1 MTKTPDRFERYFRTL
16 ADVARVV
23 NSSLEMSHVLAAVTE
38 QTTQAVRAKGCT
50 LRLLDRSR
58 SRLLPSAAFGLSK
71 EYFRKGSV
79 ELAHSEVDREAITGK
94 TIHIPNAQNDAR
106 FQYGDAAKKEGIVTV
121 LVAPLMVDGK
131 AIGVMR
137 IYATTERSFDE
148 ASMEFLQA
156 VADISA
162 MAIEN
167 ARLHQALKTDYEM
180 LASYE
185 HRIFED

>member
-1 MTKTPDRFERYFRTL
+1 MTKTSDRFERYFRSL

-23 NSSLEMSHVLAAVTE
+23 NSSLETDNVLASVTE
-38 QTTQAVRAKGCT
+38 QATKAVRAKGCT
-50 LRLLDRSR
+50 LRLLDRSGK
-58 SRLLPSAAFGLSK
+58 RLLPSAAFGLSK

-79 ELAHSEVDREAITGK
+79 DLDHSEVDREVLAGK
-94 TIHIPNAQNDAR
+94 TIHIPNAQNDPR
-106 FQYGDAAKKEGIVTV
+106 FQYGEAAKKEGIVSV
-121 LVAPLMVDGK
+121 LVTPLVVDGK
-131 AIGVMR
+131 AIGVLR
-137 IYATTERSFDE
+137 IYTDTERTFDD
-148 ASMEFLQA
+148 ASLDFLHA

-185 HRIFED
+185 RRVFED

>member
-1 MTKTPDRFERYFRTL
+1 MTKSPDRFERYFRTL
-16 ADVARVV
+16 AEVARVV
-23 NSSLEMSHVLAAVTE
+23 NSSLETGNVLCAVTE
-38 QTTQAVRAKGCT
+38 QTTKAVRAKGCT
-50 LRLLDRSR
+50 LRLLDRSG

-79 ELAHSEVDREAITGK
+79 DLAHSEVDREVIAGK
-94 TIHIPNAQNDAR
+94 TIHIPNAQSDPR
-106 FQYGDAAKKEGIVTV
+106 FQYGEAAKKEGIVTV
-121 LVAPLMVDGK
+121 LVTPLMVDGK

-137 IYATTERSFDE
+137 IYTTTERSFDE
-148 ASMEFLQA
+148 PSLDFLHA

>member
-1 MTKTPDRFERYFRTL
+1 MTKTSDRFERYFRSL

-23 NSSLEMSHVLAAVTE
+23 NSSLETDNVLAAVTE
-38 QTTQAVRAKGCT
+38 QATKAVRAKGCT
-50 LRLLDRSR
+50 LRLLDRSGK
-58 SRLLPSAAFGLSK
+58 RLLPSAAFGLSK

-79 ELAHSEVDREAITGK
+79 DLDHSEVDREVLAGK
-94 TIHIPNAQNDAR
+94 TIHIPNAQNDPR
-106 FQYGDAAKKEGIVTV
+106 FQYGEAAKKEGIVSV
-121 LVAPLMVDGK
+121 LVTPLVVDGK
-131 AIGVMR
+131 AIGVLR
-137 IYATTERSFDE
+137 IYTDSERTFDD
-148 ASMEFLQA
+148 ASLDFLHA

-185 HRIFED
+185 RRVFED

>member
-1 MTKTPDRFERYFRTL
+1 MTKTADRFERYFHTL

-23 NSSLEMSHVLAAVTE
+23 NSSLEVDKVLCDVSE
-38 QTTQAVRAKGCT
+38 QTTKAVRAKGCT

-58 SRLLPSAAFGLSK
+58 QRLLPSAAYGLSK

-79 ELAHSEVDREAITGK
+79 ELEHSEVDREVLSGK
-94 TIHIPNAQNDAR
+94 TIHIANAQNDPR
-106 FQYGDAAKKEGIVTV
+106 FQYGEAAKKEGIVTV
-121 LVAPLMVDGK
+121 LVTPLMVDGK
-131 AIGVMR
+131 AIGVLR
-137 IYATTERSFDE
+137 IYTDTERSFDD
-148 ASMEFLQA
+148 ASLDFLHA

-185 HRIFED
+185 RRIFED

>member
-1 MTKTPDRFERYFRTL
+1 MTKAPDRFERYFRTL

-23 NSSLEMSHVLAAVTE
+23 NSSLETAHVLSAVTE
-38 QTTQAVRAKGCT
+38 QTTKAVRAKGCT
-50 LRLLDRSR
+50 LRLLDRSGK
-58 SRLLPSAAFGLSK
+58 RLLPSAAYGLSK

-79 ELAHSEVDREAITGK
+79 ELEHSEVDREVLAGK
-94 TIHIPNAQNDAR
+94 TIHILNAQNDPR
-106 FQYGDAAKKEGIVTV
+106 FQYGEAAKKEGIVTV
-121 LVAPLMVDGK
+121 LVTPLMVDGH

-137 IYATTERSFDE
+137 IYTQTERTFDA
-148 ASMEFLQA
+148 ASLDFLHA

>member
-1 MTKTPDRFERYFRTL
+1 MTKTVDRFERYFRTL

-23 NSSLEMSHVLAAVTE
+23 NSSLETENVLAGVTE
-38 QTTQAVRAKGCT
+38 QTTKAVRAKGCT
-50 LRLLDRSR
+50 LRLLDRSGK
-58 SRLLPSAAFGLSK
+58 RLLPSAAYGLSK

-79 ELAHSEVDREAITGK
+79 DIDHSEVDREALAGK
-94 TIHIPNAQNDAR
+94 TILIPNAQSDPR
-106 FQYGDAAKKEGIVTV
+106 FQYGEAAKKEGIVTV
-121 LVAPLMVDGK
+121 LVTPLMVDGK
-131 AIGVMR
+131 AIGVLR
-137 IYATTERSFDE
+137 IYTASERTFDD
-148 ASMEFLQA
+148 ASLDFMHA

>member
-1 MTKTPDRFERYFRTL
+1 MTKTPERFERYFRTL

-23 NSSLEMSHVLAAVTE
+23 NSSLETESVLTSVAE
-38 QTTQAVRAKGCT
+38 QTTKAMRAKGCT
-50 LRLLDRSR
+50 LRLLDRTGK
-58 SRLLPSAAFGLSK
+58 RLLPSAAFGLSK

-79 ELAHSEVDREAITGK
+79 ELERSEVDREALSGK
-94 TIHIPNAQNDAR
+94 TIHIPNAQNDPR
-106 FQYGDAAKKEGIVTV
+106 FQYGEAAKKEGIVSV
-121 LVAPLMVDGK
+121 LVKPLLVDGK
-131 AIGVMR
+131 AIGVVR
-137 IYATTERSFDE
+137 IYTAAQREFD
-148 ASMEFLQA
+148 APALDFLHA

>member
-23 NSSLEMSHVLAAVTE
+23 NSSLETGNVLSAVTE
-38 QTTQAVRAKGCT
+38 QTTKAVRAKGCT
-50 LRLLDRSR
+50 LRLLDRSGK
-58 SRLLPSAAFGLSK
+58 RLLPSAAFGLSK

-79 ELAHSEVDREAITGK
+79 ELAHSEVDREVLAGK
-94 TIHIPNAQNDAR
+94 TIQIPNAQNDPR
-106 FQYGDAAKKEGIVTV
+106 FQYGEAAKKEGIVTV
-121 LVAPLMVDGK
+121 LVTPLMVDGH

-137 IYATTERSFDE
+137 IYTTTERSFDE
-148 ASMEFLQA
+148 ASLDFLHA